1 MLLGILSRIPCLP
14 VLGRPT
20 CSFVRHSSVISPS
33 HLVRYIKSISF
44 SPIYET
50 TRSLATLAHMAVMG
64 PHQKKRPPNKPMDH
78 KPFMKAIVLKTLI
91 RKPKKPNS
99 ANRKCVRVRLSNG
112 REVVAHV
119 PGEGHNLQEHNVVLV
134 RGGRTQDLIGVK
146 HKVVR
151 GKFDCAPVQKP
162 SPNVK

>member
-1 MLLGILSRIPCLP
+1 RLPGDLSFRYGGTPVFLQACCTCCSAFYRGSLVCPCLM
-14 VLGRPT
+14 
-20 CSFVRHSSVISPS
+20 
-33 HLVRYIKSISF
+33 SF

-50 TRSLATLAHMAVMG
+50 TRSLATLAYMAVMG

-151 GKFDCAPVQKP
+151 GKLDCAPVQKP